1 MKLFHT
7 CQNEKAS
14 DEVYEG
20 KNEDYQA
27 NLEADIMHIH
37 RHRGNVDIR
46 QLHPEMTEQE
56 AVDYLSNLINN
67 HMRRD

>member
-1 MKLFHT
+1 MKIFHT
-7 CQNEKAS
+7 CQNEKTS
-14 DEVYEG
+14 EEYEY

-37 RHRGNVDIR
+37 RHHGNVDIR
-46 QLHPEMTEQE
+46 TLHPEMTEQE
-56 AVDYLSNLINN
+56 AVDYLSNLISN